1 MSKVMPVTEEA
12 PTPPRRTKMGM
23 LTRVFMWLG
32 GSNSRPADDEP
43 ESGGFR
49 DPNSTDDAD
58 NHHLHFHFYGQS
70 HRLSARQ
77 SSRNSALEVHLSAR
91 LSDRRSATVR
101 RSIRSS
107 RSSRRSRGSRLGSIT
122 EGVAAPAAAPEAA
135 SASVTEPATVSAEA
149 SQLPPATAEGPEDVV
164 DAAAPAPK
172 LHPLA
177 SVGWCGTSYEL
188 PLVDGVH
195 EHRAAIAKRRRL
207 RLLPEINS
215 LISAL
220 WGVAVKRGV
229 RMDLKAY
236 MDYHLS
242 CYYFVTAMDANEEVS
257 TLDKASISLCDAWEN
272 AICDWVEDTELMKKQ
287 YGNRSLHYDS
297 FRDSVFELIDLY
309 TPTTDEKQ
317 YVGYLRRLVR
327 QISVVDA
334 RGVPLSWRHQWP
346 KGKVATKAARKLA
359 GALRASIARE
369 EGVSESDVGE
379 EMLHRRFGE
388 WHTAQEDA
396 RKQDIRDE
404 AAALGEAEFTPDK
417 MDALYEKWDEL
428 MPRGLDAA
436 CEEIIAACAAGDA
449 PPFTLPTDE
458 YERERAIISL
468 LRLLDV
474 DLSGGL
480 TSGDLVASLRD
491 GTDSAWLTD
500 KAAGRSRLHAAK
512 SMAIKKGR

>member
-32 GSNSRPADDEP
+32 GSTSRPADDEP

-77 SSRNSALEVHLSAR
+77 SSRQALEVHLSAR

-101 RSIRSS
+101 QHSQFPEF
-107 RSSRRSRGSRLGSIT
+107 RSRGSRLGASPRASQRQRQRP
-122 EGVAAPAAAPEAA
+122 GA
-135 SASVTEPATVSAEA
+135 SASVTEPATVRRCLTA
-149 SQLPPATAEGPEDVV
+149 PPARQKVQKRRRP
-164 DAAAPAPK
+164 AAPAPK
-172 LHPLA
+172 LHPA

-242 CYYFVTAMDANEEVS
+242 CYYFVTAMDGNEEVS

-379 EMLHRRFGE
+379 E
-388 WHTAQEDA
+388 
-396 RKQDIRDE
+396 ISP
-404 AAALGEAEFTPDK
+404 AL
-417 MDALYEKWDEL
+417 W
-428 MPRGLDAA
+428 R
-436 CEEIIAACAAGDA
+436 
-449 PPFTLPTDE
+449 
-458 YERERAIISL
+458 
-468 LRLLDV
+468 
-474 DLSGGL
+474 
-480 TSGDLVASLRD
+480 VAH
-491 GTDSAWLTD
+491 G
-500 KAAGRSRLHAAK
+500 AGRRAEARHP
-512 SMAIKKGR
+512 